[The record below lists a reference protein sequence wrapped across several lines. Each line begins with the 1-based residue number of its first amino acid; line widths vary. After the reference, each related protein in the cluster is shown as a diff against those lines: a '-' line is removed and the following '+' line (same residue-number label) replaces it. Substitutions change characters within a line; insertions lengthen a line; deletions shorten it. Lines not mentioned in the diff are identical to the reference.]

1 VLNVENILLV
11 LALSLDAFMASIA
24 YGTNKIKMPF
34 KSILIIDI
42 VCATFLALSIFFGIQ
57 IRKVLPES
65 IALILGATILIL
77 LGIYYLFESIFKSY
91 LENKLKENEKVKIK
105 LFDIW
110 FVIDV
115 YVDETKADFNLSKN
129 LDSKEALYLATAL
142 SLDSLAVGFGSS
154 LGNINYLQVIGL
166 SLIIGMLSIWSGLF
180 IGKKIVEKTKIN
192 LSWLSGIIL
201 IILGLLKLI

>member
-1 VLNVENILLV
+1 MENILLV
-11 LALSLDAFMASIA
+11 LVLSLDAFMASIA

-34 KSILIIDI
+34 KSILIIDM
-42 VCATFLALSIFFGIQ
+42 VCAIFLALSIFFGIQ
-57 IRKVLPES
+57 IRKILPES

-166 SLIIGMLSIWSGLF
+166 SLVIGMFSIWSGLF

>member
-1 VLNVENILLV
+1 MENILLV
-11 LALSLDAFMASIA
+11 LVLSLDAFMASIA

-34 KSILIIDI
+34 KSILIIDM
-42 VCATFLALSIFFGIQ
+42 VCAIFLALSIFFGIQ
-57 IRKVLPES
+57 IRKILHES

-166 SLIIGMLSIWSGLF
+166 SLVIGMFSIWSGLF

>member
-1 VLNVENILLV
+1 MENILLV

>member
-1 VLNVENILLV
+1 MENILLV
-11 LALSLDAFMASIA
+11 LVLSLDAFMASIA
-24 YGTNKIKMPF
+24 YGTNNIKMPF
-34 KSILIIDI
+34 KSILIIDM
-42 VCATFLALSIFFGIQ
+42 VCAIFLALSIFFGIQ
-57 IRKVLPES
+57 IRKILPES

-154 LGNINYLQVIGL
+154 LGNINYSQVIGL
-166 SLIIGMLSIWSGLF
+166 SLVIGMFSIWSGLF

>member
-1 VLNVENILLV
+1 VENILLV
-11 LALSLDAFMASIA
+11 LVLSLDAFMASIA

-34 KSILIIDI
+34 KSILIIDM
-42 VCATFLALSIFFGIQ
+42 VCAIFLALSIFFGIQ
-57 IRKVLPES
+57 IRKILPES

-166 SLIIGMLSIWSGLF
+166 SLVIGMFSIWSGLF

>member
-1 VLNVENILLV
+1 MENILLV
-11 LALSLDAFMASIA
+11 LALSLDAFVASIA

-42 VCATFLALSIFFGIQ
+42 ICATFLALSIFFGLQ
-57 IRKVLPES
+57 IRKILPEHV
-65 IALILGATILIL
+65 ALISGSIILIL
-77 LGIYYLFESIFKSY
+77 LGVYYLFESIFKSY
-91 LENKLKENEKVKIK
+91 LERKLKGNEKVKIK

-129 LDSKEALYLATAL
+129 LDSKEAIYLATAL

-166 SLIIGMLSIWSGLF
+166 SLVVGMISIYSGLF

-201 IILGLLKLI
+201 MVLGLLKLI

>member
-1 VLNVENILLV
+1 MENILLV
-11 LALSLDAFMASIA
+11 LVLSLDAFMASIA

-34 KSILIIDI
+34 KSILIIDM
-42 VCATFLALSIFFGIQ
+42 VCAIFLALSIFFGIQ
-57 IRKVLPES
+57 IRKILPES

-166 SLIIGMLSIWSGLF
+166 SLVIGMFSIWSGLF

-192 LSWLSGIIL
+192 LFWLSGIIL

>member
-1 VLNVENILLV
+1 MENILLV
-11 LALSLDAFMASIA
+11 LALSLDAFVASIA

-42 VCATFLALSIFFGIQ
+42 ICATFLSLSIFLGLQ
-57 IRKVLPES
+57 IRKILPGN
-65 IALILGATILIL
+65 IALISGSIILML
-77 LGIYYLFESIFKSY
+77 LGVYYLFESIFKSY
-91 LENKLKENEKVKIK
+91 LERKLKENEKVKIK

-110 FVIDV
+110 FVMDV

-129 LDSKEALYLATAL
+129 LDSKEAIYLATAL

-166 SLIIGMLSIWSGLF
+166 SLLVGMLSIYSGLF
-180 IGKKIVEKTKIN
+180 IGKKIVERTKIN

>member
-1 VLNVENILLV
+1 MENILLV
-11 LALSLDAFMASIA
+11 LVLSLDAFMASIA

-34 KSILIIDI
+34 KSILIIDM
-42 VCATFLALSIFFGIQ
+42 VCAIFLALSIFFGIQ
-57 IRKVLPES
+57 IRKILPES

-166 SLIIGMLSIWSGLF
+166 SLVIGMFSIWSGLF

-192 LSWLSGIIL
+192 LSWLSGIML